1 MRLLKREKGL
11 LFLLTL
17 GTFFIISASFLA
29 VQLWSGK
36 NSLRG
41 AAVALEAPV
50 IPPAIS
56 RNAMKARKDGFSDKA
71 DKKKLQHSGVLEKA
85 VLSEDPELEA
95 TTKKEVASPAGDIS
109 EVPVVDAKVE
119 AGFVEPLAVVE
130 TTAVVESLPEKT
142 HEEVATAA
150 GFVAPLQHVLSA
162 RPDKKIVKPA
172 KLRKNRK
179 VDKKADVIP
188 TEIPPEW
195 NWFSAPL
202 EIKMAKGKVE
212 IVRSQASVAASDA
225 HVSPAVTAVE
235 VVATEFDSE
244 KVPAILQV
252 AVKSCVDRP
261 FKNALNR
268 MARIRVL
275 RAERKDRSVDS
286 SAKAF
291 SPAAVRLSEVLRS
304 LCQKMPDSDRAVAT
318 DVSKTEEVT
327 DDFPVDLLVTDLH
340 NDMVETA
347 VSDSDKNDDEIHY
360 AGSGSSYSNRIIS
373 LLKQRHL

>member
-95 TTKKEVASPAGDIS
+95 TTKKEVVSPAGDIS
-109 EVPVVDAKVE
+109 EVPVADAKVE
-119 AGFVEPLAVVE
+119 AGFVEPLAVAE

-150 GFVAPLQHVLSA
+150 GFVAPLQHVLPA
-162 RPDKKIVKPA
+162 RLDKKIVKPA

-212 IVRSQASVAASDA
+212 IVRSQASVTADA
-225 HVSPAVTAVE
+225 HVSPAVTAIE

-252 AVKSCVDRP
+252 AVKSYVDRP

-275 RAERKDRSVDS
+275 RAERKDSVDS

-318 DVSKTEEVT
+318 DVLKTEEVA